1 MDTRATTAIP
11 ATLKASSTA
20 SISAALSP
28 DTSVAGSVPAAV
40 SPDAFT
46 TASVPV
52 AVSPATSTTASGS
65 ASTHKYPYT
74 RIVFWEP
81 CVSPHKSAFFHAVA
95 ERFGPS
101 VEIRCVAHEGVP
113 DTRQA
118 LGWGDEASSAPSTD
132 VAPTPERIAA
142 IIESGGDR
150 CLHVF
155 SGIRWFSTLTTAL
168 QLVRVQ
174 RRAFAIMSEPR
185 DNAGLKGVV
194 RFAQSWL
201 TESWL
206 RRRVEFVLA
215 IGRHGPP
222 WFQSVGYRRDRVF
235 PFAYFLPPPPLAAQA
250 ATLDEAA
257 QAPLHIAYVG
267 RLIDAKGVRYL
278 PAAMHALGPGARLSV
293 IGDGELRTSMVE
305 HAAQLG
311 IDAEFCGVLPIDQV
325 QRRMATFDVLVLP
338 STTRDDGWGAVI
350 SEALMAGTAV
360 VASHCTG
367 ASVLL
372 DSPRN
377 GRVVPPGDSEAI
389 ARAVLELQQTGQLTA
404 RARRYRANWAA
415 DRLTAR
421 AGASY
426 FEHIVRHRAGH
437 ALRPKEFFL

>member
-1 MDTRATTAIP
+1 MDAR
-11 ATLKASSTA
+11 
-20 SISAALSP
+20 
-28 DTSVAGSVPAAV
+28 
-40 SPDAFT
+40 
-46 TASVPV
+46 
-52 AVSPATSTTASGS
+52 TSTDT
-65 ASTHKYPYT
+65 YPYT

-101 VEIRCVAHEGVP
+101 VAIHCVAHEGVP

-118 LGWGDEASSAPSTD
+118 LGWGDESGSAPPTD
-132 VAPTPERIAA
+132 IAPTPERIAA
-142 IIESGGDR
+142 IIEAGGDH

-168 QLVRVQ
+168 QLVRAQ

-185 DNAGLKGVV
+185 DNAGIKGAI

-201 TESWL
+201 SESWM

-235 PFAYFLPPPPLAAQA
+235 PFAYFLPPPALTAQSVAPEA
-250 ATLDEAA
+250 AT

-267 RLIDAKGVRYL
+267 RLTEAKGVRYL
-278 PAAMHALGPGARLSV
+278 PAAMHALGPGARLTV
-293 IGDGELRTSMVE
+293 IGDGELRESLVE
-305 HAAQLG
+305 LSTRLG
-311 IDAEFCGVLPIDQV
+311 VDADFCGVLPIEQV
-325 QRRMATFDVLVLP
+325 QRRMPTFDVLVLP
-338 STTRDDGWGAVI
+338 STTKDDGWGAVI

-367 ASVLL
+367 ASILL

-377 GRVVPPGDSEAI
+377 GRVVPPADSEAI
-389 ARAVLELQQTGQLTA
+389 ARAVRELQQSGQLTA
-404 RARRYRANWAA
+404 RARRYRVNWAA